1 MAATAEHTT
10 TPAVAPRLT
19 PKRRRG
25 MTAGIFGIGAA
36 LPDHVITN
44 ADLEQRLDTNDEWI
58 VRRTGIRERRHLQG
72 DETLADLATR
82 ACLLA
87 LDDAGRSG
95 AEVDHVIVSTFTPDR
110 VTPGLAPEVARVI
123 GAERAAAVD
132 LNAACAGFLYGLDQA
147 AALVESGR
155 ASVVVVCGAEAL
167 SRVIDHDDRSTAVLF
182 GDGAGAVLVAGATD
196 LQVGCGGFVLR
207 ADGSCADLLYAEGPH
222 PVLKME
228 GREVY
233 RRAVREMVASTAEAL
248 DRAGLDLHEV
258 DLFVAHQA
266 NARIIDAA
274 AAELGLPA
282 ERVYVN
288 VDRMANTSSASI
300 PLALAQAE
308 AEGRLKPGAIV
319 VLAAFGAGFVWG
331 TGVVSWKERAD
342 VYA

>member
-1 MAATAEHTT
+1 
-10 TPAVAPRLT
+10 
-19 PKRRRG
+19 
-25 MTAGIFGIGAA
+25 
-36 LPDHVITN
+36 
-44 ADLEQRLDTNDEWI
+44 
-58 VRRTGIRERRHLQG
+58 
-72 DETLADLATR
+72 
-82 ACLLA
+82 
-87 LDDAGRSG
+87 
-95 AEVDHVIVSTFTPDR
+95 
-110 VTPGLAPEVARVI
+110 
-123 GAERAAAVD
+123 
-132 LNAACAGFLYGLDQA
+132 
-147 AALVESGR
+147 
-155 ASVVVVCGAEAL
+155 
-167 SRVIDHDDRSTAVLF
+167 
-182 GDGAGAVLVAGATD
+182 
-196 LQVGCGGFVLR
+196 
-207 ADGSCADLLYAEGPH
+207 
-222 PVLKME
+222 ME

>member
-10 TPAVAPRLT
+10 TPAIAPRLA

-87 LDDAGRSG
+87 LDDAGRTG

-155 ASVVVVCGAEAL
+155 ASVVLVCGAEAL

-182 GDGAGAVLVAGATD
+182 GDGAGAVVVAGGEME
-196 LQVGCGGFVLR
+196 LGVGGFVLG
-207 ADGSCADLLYAEGPH
+207 ADGAQADLLYAERDER
-222 PVLKME
+222 VLRMQGSDVYRHAVRRMTAA
-228 GREVY
+228 GRE
-233 RRAVREMVASTAEAL
+233 AL
-248 DRAGLDLHEV
+248 ERAGRTVDDI

-266 NARIIDAA
+266 NVRIIYAA
-274 AAELGLPA
+274 AAELGIPR
-282 ERVYVN
+282 EKVVVN
-288 VDRMANTSSASI
+288 VDRVANTSSASI
-300 PLALAQAE
+300 PLALEQAE
-308 AEGRLKPGAIV
+308 REGRLKPGDTVA
-319 VLAAFGAGFVWG
+319 LAAFGAGFVWG
-331 TGVVSWKERAD
+331 AGIVSWKEQ
-342 VYA
+342 VYPCA